1 MVVAPFSGTAAA
13 ISLVPDPVF
22 SSEMVGPG
30 IALVP
35 DPTLTNQVVHA
46 PVTGVVGALF
56 PHAFAI
62 ETDNGVGVL
71 VHLGIDTVA
80 LGGKGFKLL
89 VSSGQ
94 FVTAGDPLIEWDPAF
109 ITAQGKSTMCP
120 VVFVQQSAQNL
131 TVLAEPGQE
140 VSTGDPIVSWH
151 G

>member
-1 MVVAPFSGTAAA
+1 MVAAPFFATVAA

-22 SSEMVGPG
+22 SAEMVGPG

-35 DPTLTNQVVHA
+35 DPTLTKQTVHA

-62 ETDNGVGVL
+62 ETDVGVGVL

-89 VSSGQ
+89 VTSGQ
-94 FVTAGDPLIEWDPAF
+94 FVTAGEPLVEWDPAF
-109 ITAQGKSTMCP
+109 ITAKGKSTMCP
-120 VVFVQQSAQNL
+120 VVFVQQPAQSL
-131 TVLAEPGQE
+131 TLLVAPGQE
-140 VSTGDPIVSWH
+140 VAVGEPIVSWQ